1 MKKNFYIFIVAV
13 VVLVAIILTARKQQ
27 ERVVPP
33 IVYNTPEQ
41 PVEVEDTSDCG
52 FTLTSPLAGAS
63 VSFPL
68 SVTAI
73 VDNTDA
79 VELGCSWTMFEAQ
92 AAFMELKDEDGAVLA
107 TGVLDT
113 GEEWMT
119 TGPVNFSGT
128 LSPANPVPAGTLL
141 TLVINEEDPSDGEA
155 GAPSVVSVPLIAQ

>member
-41 PVEVEDTSDCG
+41 PVVEDTSDCG
-52 FTLTSPLAGAS
+52 FTLTSPLSGAS

-68 SVTAI
+68 SVTAV
-73 VDNTDA
+73 VDNSDA
-79 VELGCSWTMFEAQ
+79 IELGCSWTMFEAQ